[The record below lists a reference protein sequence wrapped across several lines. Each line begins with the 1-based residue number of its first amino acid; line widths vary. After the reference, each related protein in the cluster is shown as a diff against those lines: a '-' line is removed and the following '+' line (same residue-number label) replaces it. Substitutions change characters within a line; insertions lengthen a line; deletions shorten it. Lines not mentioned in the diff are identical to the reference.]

1 MRLYTRLVRLS
12 ILAALVTTSAVCGGW
27 KWDVFPH

>member
-1 MRLYTRLVRLS
+1 MRLYTRLFRLG

-27 KWDVFPH
+27 KWDAFGH